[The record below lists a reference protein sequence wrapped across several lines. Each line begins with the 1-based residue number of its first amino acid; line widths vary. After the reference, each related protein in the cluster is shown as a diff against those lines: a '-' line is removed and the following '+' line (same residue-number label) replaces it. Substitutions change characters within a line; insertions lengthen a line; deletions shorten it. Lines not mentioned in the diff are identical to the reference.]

1 MCKYVSLFL
10 MSPNHLIIMPIVH
23 LHNHRADSHPPRN
36 YLSSFKLKRLF
47 GQLATLVC

>member
-10 MSPNHLIIMPIVH
+10 MSPYHLVLRPIV
-23 LHNHRADSHPPRN
+23 LLPNLRADSHPPRN

-47 GQLATLVC
+47 GQLTTLVC